1 MPRSASRCI
10 HVGSELLIGRLR
22 GVIADRGY
30 ETIVLDVAGVGYLV
44 AVTPRTLTDLPG
56 VGEEVVLHTHLH
68 VREDQ
73 LALYGF
79 ASLPDKDLFGLLLG
93 VSGVGPKVAM
103 AILGTMTYEQLSAA
117 VSSDDIAAL
126 TSVPGIGTR
135 SAQKLLLEL
144 KPKMDVV
151 DDVLYSTSSIAEVRA
166 ALEGLGYAADEI
178 RGTLVDMPQDLPVEE
193 MVKRSLQ
200 QLGKAGG

>member
-1 MPRSASRCI
+1 M
-10 HVGSELLIGRLR
+10 IGRLR

-79 ASLPDKDLFGLLLG
+79 TSLPDKDLFGLLLG

-117 VSSDDIAAL
+117 VSSDDIPAL
-126 TSVPGIGTR
+126 TAVPGIGKR

-144 KPKMDVV
+144 KPKMDVL
-151 DDVLYSTSSIAEVRA
+151 DEASYSSSAVSEVRV
-166 ALEGLGYAADEI
+166 ALEGLGYGADEI
-178 RGTLVDMPQDLPVEE
+178 RGTLVDMPDDLPIEE
-193 MVKRSLQ
+193 MVRRSLQ
-200 QLGKAGG
+200 QLGRAGT

>member
-1 MPRSASRCI
+1 M
-10 HVGSELLIGRLR
+10 IGRLR
-22 GVIADRGY
+22 GVIVDRGY
-30 ETIVLDVAGVGYLV
+30 ETIVLEVAGVGYLV

-103 AILGTMTYEQLSAA
+103 AILATMTYEQLSVA
-117 VSSDDIAAL
+117 VSSDDIPAL
-126 TSVPGIGTR
+126 TSVPGIGKR

-144 KPKMDVV
+144 KPRLDII
-151 DDVLYSTSSIAEVRA
+151 DEASYGSSTMAEVRV
-166 ALEGLGYAADEI
+166 ALEGLGYGPEEI
-178 RGTLVDMPQDLPVEE
+178 RGTLVDMPDDLPIEE
-193 MVKRSLQ
+193 MVRRSLQ
-200 QLGKAGG
+200 QLGRAGA